1 MPLTEYAGVKP
12 LYGIKTG
19 LNEAFLIDTPTRDQ
33 LVRDDPACADIIK
46 PYLRG
51 QDIERWWSPSNG
63 LWMIFTRRGIQIEK
77 YPSVKRHL
85 AAFRNQ
91 LEPKPE
97 DWVPSTAKDKWPG
110 RKEGNY
116 AWYEIQD
123 TIDYWQDFERPKVVY
138 VDIAWSPSFCLDLQG
153 RYTNNT
159 VYFIPSGDPWL
170 VAVLNAPI
178 GWHYSWRRAQHGK
191 DEALR
196 YFNTFVET
204 YPIPPIDQ
212 IEAVSDFV
220 TRISRARSQVGT
232 GRMSILDWLRY
243 EFGVEKPGPALAEPH
258 LLNDDAFAAAVRNVL
273 PKSQKLSAA
282 DIARLK
288 QEHAETI
295 EPARRAA
302 NEALALERRLSNL
315 VNAAYGLTPEDV
327 ALMWRT
333 APPRMPFMPT

>member
-1 MPLTEYAGVKP
+1 MDLLEKVRRNGVPLTEYAGVKP

-19 LNEAFLIDTPTRDQ
+19 LNEAFLIDTPTRER

-63 LWMIFTRRGIQIEK
+63 LWMIFARRGIQIEK

-85 AAFRNQ
+85 DGFRIQ

-97 DWVPSTAKDKWPG
+97 DWAPSTAKDKWPG

-138 VDIAWSPSFCLDLQG
+138 VDIAWSPSFCLDTQS

-170 VAVLNAPI
+170 VA
-178 GWHYSWRRAQHGK
+178 GTK
-191 DEALR
+191 
-196 YFNTFVET
+196 
-204 YPIPPIDQ
+204 
-212 IEAVSDFV
+212 
-220 TRISRARSQVGT
+220 RSN
-232 GRMSILDWLRY
+232 R
-243 EFGVEKPGPALAEPH
+243 
-258 LLNDDAFAAAVRNVL
+258 
-273 PKSQKLSAA
+273 
-282 DIARLK
+282 
-288 QEHAETI
+288 
-295 EPARRAA
+295 
-302 NEALALERRLSNL
+302 LALLLAACTTWKRRSASLFQYVCRNLSDSTHGAN
-315 VNAAYGLTPEDV
+315 
-327 ALMWRT
+327 
-333 APPRMPFMPT
+333 